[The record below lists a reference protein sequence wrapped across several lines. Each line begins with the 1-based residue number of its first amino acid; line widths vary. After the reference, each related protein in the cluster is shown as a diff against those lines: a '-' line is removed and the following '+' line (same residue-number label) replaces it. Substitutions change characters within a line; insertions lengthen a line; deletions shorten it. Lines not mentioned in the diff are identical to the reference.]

1 MNIKFSQITQMTPE
15 QMVEIVKGVDRKT
28 WIKIIAALAVATVLF
43 VFLIYPAWIKRF
55 EIKAKIDANKA
66 QIAQTN
72 ALFRKRP
79 ELVKTKEDSLVF
91 INDSK
96 SRMYTPSEASL
107 LLGVISKMAN
117 DSKVSIIS
125 SKPRPFEG
133 KLPAPFDAQY
143 EASLYDVTVEGGYH
157 AVGDFVSRLESN
169 PKILRI
175 QSFNIHSKEDK
186 EDPGKVHLADFTLSA
201 VSIKQSATGQVPK

>member
-1 MNIKFSQITQMTPE
+1 MNIKFTQITQMTPE
-15 QMVEIVKGVDRKT
+15 QIVDIVKGVDRKI
-28 WIKIIAALAVATVLF
+28 WIKAAIIVSIAGVLTY
-43 VFLIYPAWIKRF
+43 FLIYPAWIKRF
-55 EIKAKIDANKA
+55 EIKSQTESIKA

-79 ELVKTKEDSLVF
+79 EFVKIKEDSQGF
-91 INDSK
+91 IKDSK
-96 SRMYTPSEASL
+96 QRMYTPSEASL

-117 DSKVSIIS
+117 DSKVSIVS

-175 QSFNIHSKEDK
+175 QILDIHKRDGSDA
-186 EDPGKVHLADFTLSA
+186 VHIADFTLSA
-201 VSIKQSATGQVPK
+201 VSIKAPASAVPVKK

>member
-1 MNIKFSQITQMTPE
+1 MKIQFSQISQMTPE
-15 QMVEIVKGVDRKT
+15 QVVEIVKGVDKKT
-28 WIKIIAALAVATVLF
+28 WIRLAIGAVVLGVLF
-43 VFLIYPAWIKRF
+43 YFLIYPAWIKRF
-55 EIKAKIDANKA
+55 EIRAKAQASKA
-66 QIAQTN
+66 QITQTN

-79 ELVKTKEDSLVF
+79 ELIKIKEESQSF
-91 INDSK
+91 IKDSK
-96 SRMYTPSEASL
+96 ERMYTPSEASL

-117 DSKVSIIS
+117 DSKVAIVA

-133 KLPAPFDAQY
+133 KLPAPFDTQY

-175 QSFNIHSKEDK
+175 QSFNIRQKEKSD
-186 EDPGKVHLADFTLSA
+186 KVHLADFTLSA
-201 VSIKQSATGQVPK
+201 VSQKAPAPAPVQK

>member
-15 QMVEIVKGVDRKT
+15 QVVEIVKGVDKKT
-28 WIKIIAALAVATVLF
+28 WIKAAAVLSVGAVLF

-55 EIKAKIDANKA
+55 EIKAKAEASKA

-79 ELVKTKEDSLVF
+79 ELVKIKEDSLSF
-91 INDSK
+91 IKDSK
-96 SRMYTPSEASL
+96 ERMYTPSEASL

-117 DSKVSIIS
+117 DSKVSIVS

-133 KLPAPFDAQY
+133 KLPAPFDTQY

-175 QSFNIHSKEDK
+175 QIFNIHSKENSHN
-186 EDPGKVHLADFTLSA
+186 VHLADFTLSA
-201 VSIKQSATGQVPK
+201 VSIKKPVSAPVAK

>member
-1 MNIKFSQITQMTPE
+1 MNIKFSQISQMTPE
-15 QMVEIVKGVDRKT
+15 QVVEIVKGVDKKT
-28 WIKIIAALAVATVLF
+28 WIKVGVAAVIVTVLF
-43 VFLIYPAWIKRF
+43 IFLVYPAWIKRF
-55 EIKAKIDANKA
+55 EIKAKADASKA

-79 ELVKTKEDSLVF
+79 ELVKIKEDSLVF
-91 INDSK
+91 IKDSK
-96 SRMYTPSEASL
+96 ERMYTPSEASL

-117 DSKVSIIS
+117 DSKVSIVS

-175 QSFNIHSKEDK
+175 QVFNIHVKENSDN
-186 EDPGKVHLADFTLSA
+186 VHLADFTLSA
-201 VSIKQSATGQVPK
+201 VSSRKPAAQAVQK